1 MCLRGIHK
9 LDMCKAPEMPGH
21 KGRAEMGET
30 MKAEK
35 GLFPK
40 VKALYEAV
48 EELIFENVDVKEIK
62 VSDIT
67 SRAGI
72 GKGTAYEYFKNKE
85 EIISSAL
92 LYHIDLI
99 CRQMIKNLKELNDFT
114 QAMEFILSSID
125 REIKK
130 RDCLIQFVHLLSDN
144 GLIGKVL
151 QKKMKEKN
159 KEICTPR
166 DVLSHMIQV
175 GMDNGDISREIPA
188 AYASMAIAAKVIAY
202 IIYIPENGE
211 EEFSRGEMHRMI
223 CAGLRRE
230 LQSG

>member
-1 MCLRGIHK
+1 
-9 LDMCKAPEMPGH
+9 
-21 KGRAEMGET
+21 

-35 GLFPK
+35 ILFPK

-48 EELIFENVDVKEIK
+48 EELIFENIDVKEIK

-99 CRQMIKNLKELNDFT
+99 CRQMIKNLEELNDFS
-114 QAMEFILSSID
+114 QAMEFILCSID
-125 REIKK
+125 KEIKK

-151 QKKMKEKN
+151 QKKIKEKN
-159 KEICTPR
+159 QEVCMPR
-166 DVLSHMIQV
+166 DVLTHMICV
-175 GMDNGDISREIPA
+175 GMANGDISREVSA
-188 AYASMAIAAKVIAY
+188 TYASMAIAAKVITY
-202 IIYIPENGE
+202 IIYITDENGE
-211 EEFSRGEMHRMI
+211 AECSREEMHRMI
-223 CAGLRRE
+223 CSGLRRE
-230 LQSG
+230 LQLG

>member
-1 MCLRGIHK
+1 MRV
-9 LDMCKAPEMPGH
+9 
-21 KGRAEMGET
+21 
-30 MKAEK
+30 EK
-35 GLFPK
+35 ILFPK

-48 EELIFENVDVKEIK
+48 EELIFENIDVKEIK

-92 LYHIDLI
+92 IYHIDLI
-99 CRQMIKNLKELNDFT
+99 CSQMIKNLEELNDFF

-151 QKKMKEKN
+151 QKKIKETN
-159 KEICTPR
+159 QEVCMPR
-166 DVLSHMIQV
+166 DVLAQMIQV
-175 GMDNGDISREIPA
+175 GMANGDIRREISA
-188 AYASMAIAAKVIAY
+188 TYAGMSIAAKVVTY
-202 IIYIPENGE
+202 IIYITDENWEAGCGRE
-211 EEFSRGEMHRMI
+211 EMHRMI
-223 CAGLRRE
+223 CDGLRRE
-230 LQSG
+230 LGHA